1 VNLAIPDFGVASMK
15 KTLIGI
21 VASSSQAKTLRVE
34 IDRRMKHPK
43 YGKIIRG
50 RTVCHVHDE
59 EGKAKKGDTV
69 EIAEAPPRSSLK
81 RWDLVRVVSAAVAPD
96 VKLEG

>member
-1 VNLAIPDFGVASMK
+1 MIGTDAMR
-15 KTLIGI
+15 KTLVGV
-21 VASSSQAKTLRVE
+21 VARDPQKNSLRVE

-59 EGKAKKGDTV
+59 ECVARKGDTV
-69 EIAEAPPRSSLK
+69 EIVECPPKSRLK
-81 RWDLVRVVSAAVAPD
+81 RWELVRVVSTSASVG
-96 VKLEG
+96 VE

>member
-1 VNLAIPDFGVASMK
+1 MK

-21 VASSSQAKTLRVE
+21 VASGSQCKTLRVE
-34 IDRRMKHPK
+34 IERRMKHPK

-59 EGKAKKGDTV
+59 DGKAKKGDTV
-69 EIAEAPPRSSLK
+69 EIAEAPPRSRLK
-81 RWDLVRVVSAAVAPD
+81 RWDLVRVLSSAVVPD
-96 VKLEG
+96 TKVEGEG